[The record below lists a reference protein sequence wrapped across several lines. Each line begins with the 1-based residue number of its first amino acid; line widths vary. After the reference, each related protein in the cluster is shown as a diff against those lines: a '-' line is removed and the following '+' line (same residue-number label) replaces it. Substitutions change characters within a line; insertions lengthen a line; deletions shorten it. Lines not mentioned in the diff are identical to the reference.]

1 MRNKDDRNNEGIAL
15 LVAAIFVAIA
25 VLVLGALATRVIQ
38 QNNHSTQYKLFNEA
52 FTGVEAAIAQ
62 SWVEIEAGQDGMVGL
77 GTWPLPAP
85 GIGVTLPEFDDED
98 VAPETSPTQPSVEY
112 MAYADNWFTNGVDDD
127 GNGTVDGV
135 EELRSFTVF
144 GMASNRGITRTAEMV
159 IKGWDVN
166 VWRNA
171 VFAGAGQ
178 AGGLINGNVSI
189 HGSVHLLG
197 QNVLP
202 GQTAISAIDLSGTS
216 LIHNNYTGLDAG
228 LASRVPP
235 LPVREFNGEPVG
247 TLNAKLRVRNGL
259 VAMSGTSEI
268 GEPDVSGNTIK
279 ETMDGVYVND
289 GYTGTSVTD
298 DGDRG
303 DPTALW
309 SDNGWDQQYELGDK
323 VPLPLF
329 TDDYRERDTGNTY
342 IDPGTLVNYTHE
354 DYFEQ
359 VLTGT
364 PYAGDLT
371 ISANTDFYYNATRPI
386 ETDPSLR
393 LPTDDYILFNAATN
407 LMEVNG
413 QIQIDGNLEI
423 TRGGGNDKT
432 INYTGRAALLVH
444 GDAVLDTDL
453 LSVNAD
459 GTTAN
464 SFPVN
469 NIFGI
474 MVERNL
480 IVGSLSQL
488 KLMGAFY
495 AQGTVQSVKQTT
507 IMGTLVGAY
516 FDMGTN
522 VPDIYQVPDLPENLP
537 LGMIGAYPIIVYA
550 KVSWRELGT

>member
-1 MRNKDDRNNEGIAL
+1 MRNKSVQHNEGIAL
-15 LVAAIFVAIA
+15 LVATIFVAIA
-25 VLVLGALATRVIQ
+25 VLVLGALAMRVVQ
-38 QNNHSTQYKLFNEA
+38 QNNQSAQYKLFNET
-52 FTGVEAAIAQ
+52 FTGVEAAVAR
-62 SWVEIEAGQDGMVGL
+62 SWVEIEAGQDGQVGL
-77 GTWPLPAP
+77 GTWSLPAP
-85 GIGVTLPEFDDED
+85 GTGVTLPDFGDED

-112 MAYADNWFTNGVDDD
+112 MAYADNWAANGIDDD
-127 GNGTVDGV
+127 GDGTVDGV
-135 EELRSFTVF
+135 EELRCYTIF
-144 GMASNRGITRTAEMV
+144 GMASNRGIARTAELV

-171 VFAGAGQ
+171 IFAGAGQ

-216 LIHNNYTGLDAG
+216 LIHNNYTGLVAS
-228 LASRVPP
+228 LADRVPP
-235 LPVREFNGEPVG
+235 LPVREFNGESVG

-268 GEPDVSGNTIK
+268 GEPNVSGNTLK
-279 ETMDGVYVND
+279 ETMDGVFVND

-303 DPTALW
+303 DPTALF
-309 SDNGWDQQYELGDK
+309 SDNGWDQRYELGDK
-323 VPLPLF
+323 IPMPLF
-329 TDDYRERDTGNTY
+329 TDDYREKDTGTTY
-342 IDPGTLVNYTHE
+342 VNPSTLANFTHE

-364 PYAGDLT
+364 PYPGDLT
-371 ISANTDFYYNATRPI
+371 ISAATDFYYNATRPA
-386 ETDPSLR
+386 ETDSSLR
-393 LPTDDYILFNAATN
+393 LPTDDYILFNATTN
-407 LMEVNG
+407 LMEING
-413 QIQIDGNLEI
+413 QIQVDGNLLI

-453 LSVNAD
+453 LSVNAN

-474 MVERNL
+474 MAERNL
-480 IVGSLSQL
+480 TVGSLSQL
-488 KLMGAFY
+488 QLMGAFY
-495 AQGTVQSVKQTT
+495 AQGTVRSVRQTT
-507 IMGTLVGAY
+507 IMGTLVGGY

-522 VPDIYQVPDLPENLP
+522 VPDIYQVPDLPDNLP